1 MNGIRF
7 GAYHSYD
14 DLQLVLSKKEMGS
27 PAVKK
32 NKLDIPG
39 ADSAIDQT
47 DFFGEPKY
55 DDVDHRFTF
64 TSILPHSAFL
74 DQHSR
79 IKNAIHGKRLKIIL
93 DDDPAFFYVGR
104 CDVSGFTSEKG
115 VGTVVVTCDCN
126 PYKYKQELTT
136 VTRAIDGIE
145 TLTLTNGR
153 KRAVPEVIITTG
165 TTMRIT
171 YQGVNVWDL
180 GSGSYTLPELE
191 LVEGDNAVEVSGTGT
206 ISFAWQWGEM

>member
-55 DDVDHRFTF
+55 EDVDHRFEF
-64 TSILPHSAFL
+64 TSILPHSGFL

-126 PYKYKQELTT
+126 PYKYKQELT
-136 VTRAIDGIE
+136 VITRAIDGTE

-153 KRAVPEVIITTG
+153 KRAVPEVTITTA
-165 TTMRIT
+165 TSMRIT

-206 ISFAWQWGEM
+206 IFFAWQWGEM

>member
-47 DFFGEPKY
+47 DFFGEPKF
-55 DDVDHRFTF
+55 DDVDHRFEF
-64 TSILPHSAFL
+64 TSVLPHSGFL
-74 DQHSR
+74 DQYSR

-93 DDDPAFFYVGR
+93 DDDPAFFYWGR
-104 CDVSGFTSEKG
+104 CDVSAFTSDKG
-115 VGTVVVTCDCN
+115 VGTVTITCDCK
-126 PYKYKQELTT
+126 PYKYKQDLTVIT
-136 VTRAIDGIE
+136 KTINGAE
-145 TLTLTNGR
+145 TLSLANGR
-153 KRAVPEVIITTG
+153 LRAVPEVTITTDSSI
-165 TTMRIT
+165 RIV
-171 YQGVNVWDL
+171 YQGVNIWDL

-191 LVEGDNAVEVSGTGT
+191 LVEGVNAVEVSGKGT
-206 ISFAWQWGEM
+206 ITFAWQWGEM

>member
-55 DDVDHRFTF
+55 EDVDHRFTF
-64 TSILPHSAFL
+64 TSILPHSEFL

-93 DDDPAFFYVGR
+93 DDDPAFFYLGR

-115 VGTVVVTCDCN
+115 VGTVTVTCDCQ
-126 PYKYKQELTT
+126 PYKYKQGLTRA
-136 VTRAIDGIE
+136 TRAIDGTE

-153 KRAVPEVIITTG
+153 KRAVPAVTITTD
-165 TTMRIT
+165 TSMRIT